1 MFTFKSPA
9 NPNNSWKLCFRDRAE
24 MNKIYYESRPVD
36 EETRIH
42 GITEYVSQTV
52 YIDKDLDGFPLT
64 KVLRHEL
71 THIYLWETGQQDS
84 VRNEEETCDLIFEVV
99 NNEERG
105 IYTYLEY
112 MTIMI
117 LTLGME
123 VIVLFRKKEEVNEEK

>member
-24 MNKIYYESRPVD
+24 MNKIYYEDRPVD

-84 VRNEEETCDLIFEVV
+84 VRNEEETCDLVSVAAPIICKAADE
-99 NNEERG
+99 
-105 IYTYLEY
+105 I
-112 MTIMI
+112 
-117 LTLGME
+117 
-123 VIVLFRKKEEVNEEK
+123 LFRLKEATYKKGE